1 MLEDKNILLISV
13 KFFNYE
19 ILIKEELERK
29 GATVVLYDERPSNS
43 FFSKAII
50 RIKKE
55 VYKTKI
61 TAYYRKLI
69 KELEKERFD
78 YFLLIKGEA
87 VPKFFIEFIREHNP
101 NIKLIYYTYD
111 SFKNNK
117 NGLDIMNLFDAKFTF
132 DSNDAIAYQMRF
144 RPLFFATDYAH
155 LYLQNE
161 NHFKYNLAFIGTAH
175 SDRYTIAEK
184 ASDWC
189 SLNGYKMFTYYF
201 SPSKLLFNI
210 KKITEKSFKNFD
222 AQKISFQSLSHG
234 KIIDIYKYSKAI
246 LDINHPG
253 QNGLTMR
260 SFETLGAGR
269 KLITTN
275 ENVKNYPFYHPNNI
289 WIIDRIKPEY
299 DKSFFE
305 STFVPIE
312 NELYHSMSLNG
323 WLQEI
328 FGFSS
333 TEHWSKV
340 LKNKN
345 I

>member
-1 MLEDKNILLISV
+1 MLQNKSILLISV

-19 ILIKEELERK
+19 VLIKKELERM
-29 GATVVLYDERPSNS
+29 GATVALYDERPSNS
-43 FFSKAII
+43 FLSKAII

-55 VYKTKI
+55 AYKTKI
-61 TAYYRKLI
+61 TSYYRKLI
-69 KELEKERFD
+69 KQLENQRFN

-87 VPKFFIEFIREHNP
+87 IPKFFIEFLREKNP

-132 DSNDAIAYQMRF
+132 DSNDATEYQMGF
-144 RPLFFATDYAH
+144 RPLFFATDYAN
-155 LYLQNE
+155 LYLQNQ

-175 SDRYTIAEK
+175 SDRYIIAEK

-189 SLNGYKMFTYYF
+189 NLNGYKMFTYYF
-201 SPSKLLFNI
+201 SPSKLLFKI

-234 KIIDIYKYSKAI
+234 EIIGIYKYSKTI

-275 ENVKNYPFYHPNNI
+275 ANVKNYPFYHPNNI
-289 WIIDRIKPEY
+289 WIIDRVKPEY

-305 STFVPIE
+305 STFVPIDS
-312 NELYHSMSLNG
+312 ELYHSMSLNG
-323 WLQEI
+323 WIEEI
-328 FGFSS
+328 FGFTT
-333 TEHWSKV
+333 TEHWSEV
-340 LKNKN
+340 LKK
-345 I
+345 